1 MNTNKLGFSL
11 IELLVVVAIL
21 GIIATLGINAYSGYI
36 AGTKKQSARNV
47 MQQVSLGQ
55 SEYISQNGQYY
66 YTSQST
72 GECSP
77 NTNSSNSIEQNLL
90 GRSDSINEE
99 MGYELCTH
107 QDNTKTKFKVV
118 AKEVGGKC
126 VLLMNEFGAITE
138 KKASDC

>member
-36 AGTKKQSARNV
+36 SGTKKQSARNV

-55 SEYISQNGQYY
+55 SEYMSQNGQYY

-77 NTNSSNSIEQNLL
+77 NTNSSNAIEQNLL

-99 MGYELCTH
+99 MGYELCIANDAT
-107 QDNTKTKFKVV
+107 NFKVF
-118 AKEVGGKC
+118 AKETGGSC
-126 VLLMNEFGAITE
+126 QITMTAIGTFVR
-138 KKASDC
+138 SNC